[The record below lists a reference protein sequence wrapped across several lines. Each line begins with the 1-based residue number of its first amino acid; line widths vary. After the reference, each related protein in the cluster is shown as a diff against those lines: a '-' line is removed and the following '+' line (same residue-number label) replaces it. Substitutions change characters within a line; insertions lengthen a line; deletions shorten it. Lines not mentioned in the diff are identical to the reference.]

1 MTTSNAPSDLRQ
13 AATDLVVALK
23 GHSLPR
29 GAESA
34 LMKLTQKLTHTPG
47 PWTTMKTFGGVTIV
61 FDSEQKSVA
70 YLRGYKHPYKSNA
83 RLIAAAPDLLE
94 ALMTF
99 PQSMAWTDDELWAWS
114 EKARAAIDK
123 ATGADD
129 GNNP

>member
-1 MTTSNAPSDLRQ
+1 MTTTNASSDLRQ

-129 GNNP
+129 GNNS

>member
-23 GHSLPR
+23 GHTLPK
-29 GAESA
+29 GAEGA

-47 PWTTMKTFGGVTIV
+47 PWTTMKTFGGQTII
-61 FDSEQKSVA
+61 FDSQQKSVA

-123 ATGADD
+123 ATGGDN
-129 GNNP
+129 GNDS

>member
-1 MTTSNAPSDLRQ
+1 
-13 AATDLVVALK
+13 
-23 GHSLPR
+23 
-29 GAESA
+29 
-34 LMKLTQKLTHTPG
+34 MKLTQQLTHTPG
-47 PWTTMKTFGGVTIV
+47 PWTTMKTFGGQTII
-61 FDSEQKSVA
+61 FDSQQKSVA

-129 GNNP
+129 GNDS